1 MSSGASLETSLET
14 WSLSES
20 ETKDDAKR
28 PRRWVCVFFRFS
40 TLFFPEVLEHAG
52 GKSGLENKG
61 EEEENLEPGGL
72 GDQVGRD
79 GPQSTGDQPSQIFI
93 RAEKDWLAKG
103 DEGRASFCCLN

>member
-28 PRRWVCVFFRFS
+28 PRRWVCVFLVF
-40 TLFFPEVLEHAG
+40 LPFFPKVLEHAG

-72 GDQVGRD
+72 GDQVGGA
-79 GPQSTGDQPSQIFI
+79 GPQPTGDQPSQIFI

-103 DEGRASFCCLN
+103 DEGRASFCCLI